1 MQSWAHAFE
10 VARDD
15 REPVRL
21 LQTIT
26 ACIFVRMSLEHLVTL
41 AGLDKSLA
49 RVTAGGSAHQS
60 PEPLVTIANQCNLL

>member
-10 VARDD
+10 VTRDD

-41 AGLDKSLA
+41 AGLGKSLA
-49 RVTAGGSAHQS
+49 RVAEGGSAHQS
-60 PEPLVTIANQCNLL
+60 PEPLVTITSRCSLL